1 VSERGAWL
9 DGRRPPPPPDL
20 DAELSRDFDPVPR
33 DAGGRREKTPGGDV
47 LHEAL
52 LRAARARL
60 DESRARPGRVRES
73 AFVLLAADALI
84 TYACEAALESDDPE
98 AALGRL
104 FEVGEVR

>member
-1 VSERGAWL
+1 VSVTRAWL

-20 DAELSRDFDPVPR
+20 DAELSRDFDRVPR
-33 DAGGRREKTPGGDV
+33 DVGARSGETPGGDV
-47 LHEAL
+47 FHEVL

-73 AFVLLAADALI
+73 AFELLAADALI